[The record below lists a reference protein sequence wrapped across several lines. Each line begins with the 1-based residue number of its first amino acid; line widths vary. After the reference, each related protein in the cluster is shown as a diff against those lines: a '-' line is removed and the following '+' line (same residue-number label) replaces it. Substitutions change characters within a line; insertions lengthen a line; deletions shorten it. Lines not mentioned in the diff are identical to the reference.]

1 MATSFTEECQCIG
14 PIKGLRDRV
23 TVVSIVVFGVNHRT
37 GPLSLLERVTIADD
51 AIAKT
56 VHGLMA
62 RPNIREVVVLSTC
75 NRTEV
80 YAVAEKFHGAYGD
93 LRDFFCDLGG
103 FSPEELTPHVYSQH
117 DDAAISHLFEVAAG
131 LDSAVVGESEILG
144 QVRSAWERS
153 QHEGGSLSTL
163 NLLFRHAIETG
174 KRARTETSIGRHTAS
189 VSQAAVDMAR
199 ENLGTV
205 EGLTVLVVGAGDMGE
220 GVTIAMADAGI
231 SQVLVT
237 NRTIAKAQA
246 LADRVSG
253 SVTEFYRLAETL
265 TQADVVVTCTGAGTT
280 VIDVEM
286 VSKAMQ
292 QRASRPLFIVDIAVP
307 RDVESDVATIDGVT
321 LLDLDNLRDWAARGQ
336 ALRAAEA
343 QAVRK
348 IVAEELER
356 FTLELTAR
364 QAAPLVAL
372 LHARAEVVRLAEID
386 RLQKKLSSLSDEQ
399 QQAVDALTKGI
410 VAKLLHDM
418 SVRLKDDAGTPRGE
432 RNSAAVR
439 DLFDLS

>member
-307 RDVESDVATIDGVT
+307 RDVESDVAAVDGVT

-343 QAVRK
+343 QAVRN

>member
-1 MATSFTEECQCIG
+1 
-14 PIKGLRDRV
+14 
-23 TVVSIVVFGVNHRT
+23 VSIVVFGVNHRT
-37 GPLSLLERVTIADD
+37 GPLALLERVTIADD

-56 VHGLMA
+56 VHGLMS
-62 RPNIREVVVLSTC
+62 RPNLREVVVLSTC

-103 FSPEELTPHVYSQH
+103 FSADELIPHVYSQH
-117 DDAAISHLFEVAAG
+117 DDAAISHLFEVASG
-131 LDSAVVGESEILG
+131 LDSAVLGESEILG
-144 QVRSAWERS
+144 QVRIAWERS
-153 QHEGGSLSTL
+153 QREGGALSTL

-189 VSQAAVDMAR
+189 VSHAAVDMAR
-199 ENLGTV
+199 ESLGAID
-205 EGLTVLVVGAGDMGE
+205 GMTVLVVGAGDMGE
-220 GVTIAMADAGI
+220 GVTVALADSGVG
-231 SQVLVT
+231 QVLVT

-253 SVTEFYRLAETL
+253 SVTEFYRLAESL
-265 TQADVVVTCTGAGTT
+265 CEADVVVTRTGAGST
-280 VIDVEM
+280 VIDADM
-286 VSKAMQ
+286 VKNAML
-292 QRASRPLFIVDIAVP
+292 QRPDRPLFIVDIAVP
-307 RDVESDVATIDGVT
+307 RDVDSDVANIDGVT

-336 ALRAAEA
+336 AQRATEA
-343 QAVRK
+343 LAVRDI
-348 IVAEELER
+348 IVQEIER
-356 FTLELTAR
+356 FNMETTAR
-364 QAAPLVAL
+364 QAAPLVAQ
-372 LHARAEVVRLAEID
+372 LHERAEAVRAAEID
-386 RLQKKLSSLSDEQ
+386 RQSKKLSLLTPEQ
-399 QQAVDALTKGI
+399 QDAVDAVTKGI

>member
-1 MATSFTEECQCIG
+1 
-14 PIKGLRDRV
+14 
-23 TVVSIVVFGVNHRT
+23 VNHRT
-37 GPLSLLERVTIADD
+37 GPLALLERVTIADD

-56 VHGLMA
+56 VHGLMS

-103 FSPEELTPHVYSQH
+103 FSADELIPHVYSQH
-117 DDAAISHLFEVAAG
+117 DDAAISHLFEVASG
-131 LDSAVVGESEILG
+131 LDSAVLGESEILG
-144 QVRSAWERS
+144 QVRIAWERS
-153 QHEGGSLSTL
+153 QREGGALSTL
-163 NLLFRHAIETG
+163 NLLVRHAIETG

-189 VSQAAVDMAR
+189 VSHAAVDMAR
-199 ENLGTV
+199 ESLGAID
-205 EGLTVLVVGAGDMGE
+205 GMTVLVVGAGDMGE
-220 GVTIAMADAGI
+220 GVTVALADSGVG
-231 SQVLVT
+231 QVLVT

-253 SVTEFYRLAETL
+253 SVTEFYRLAESL
-265 TQADVVVTCTGAGTT
+265 CEADVVVTCTGAGST
-280 VIDVEM
+280 VIDADM
-286 VSKAMQ
+286 VKNAML
-292 QRASRPLFIVDIAVP
+292 QRPDRPLFIVDIAVP
-307 RDVESDVATIDGVT
+307 RDVDSDVANIDGVT

-336 ALRAAEA
+336 AQRATEA
-343 QAVRK
+343 LAVRDI
-348 IVAEELER
+348 IVQEIER
-356 FTLELTAR
+356 FNMETTAR
-364 QAAPLVAL
+364 QAAPLVAQ
-372 LHARAEVVRLAEID
+372 LHERAEAVRAAEID
-386 RLQKKLSSLSDEQ
+386 RQSKKLSSLTPEQ
-399 QQAVDALTKGI
+399 QDAVDAVTKGI

>member
-1 MATSFTEECQCIG
+1 
-14 PIKGLRDRV
+14 
-23 TVVSIVVFGVNHRT
+23 VSIVVFGVNHRT
-37 GPLSLLERVTIADD
+37 GPLALLERVTIADD

-56 VHGLMA
+56 VHGLMS

-103 FSPEELTPHVYSQH
+103 FSADELIPHVYSQH
-117 DDAAISHLFEVAAG
+117 DDAAISHLFEVASG
-131 LDSAVVGESEILG
+131 LDSAVLGESEILG
-144 QVRSAWERS
+144 QVRIAWERS
-153 QHEGGSLSTL
+153 QREGGALSTL

-189 VSQAAVDMAR
+189 VSHAAVDMAR
-199 ENLGTV
+199 ESLGAID
-205 EGLTVLVVGAGDMGE
+205 GMTVLVVGAGDMGE
-220 GVTIAMADAGI
+220 GVTVALADSGVG
-231 SQVLVT
+231 QVLVT

-253 SVTEFYRLAETL
+253 SVTEFYRLAESL
-265 TQADVVVTCTGAGTT
+265 CEADVVVTCTGAGST
-280 VIDVEM
+280 VIDADM
-286 VSKAMQ
+286 VKNAML
-292 QRASRPLFIVDIAVP
+292 QRPDRPLFIVDIAVP
-307 RDVESDVATIDGVT
+307 RDVDSDVANIDGVT

-336 ALRAAEA
+336 AQRATEA
-343 QAVRK
+343 LAVRDI
-348 IVAEELER
+348 IVQEIER
-356 FTLELTAR
+356 FNMETTAR
-364 QAAPLVAL
+364 QAAPLVAQ
-372 LHARAEVVRLAEID
+372 LHERAEAVRAAEID
-386 RLQKKLSSLSDEQ
+386 RQSKKLSSLTPDQ
-399 QQAVDALTKGI
+399 QDAVDAVTKGI

>member
-1 MATSFTEECQCIG
+1 M
-14 PIKGLRDRV
+14 
-23 TVVSIVVFGVNHRT
+23 SIVVFGVNHRT
-37 GPLSLLERVTIADD
+37 GPLALLERVTIADD

-56 VHGLMA
+56 VHGLMS

-103 FSPEELTPHVYSQH
+103 FSAEELIPHVYSQH
-117 DDAAISHLFEVAAG
+117 DDAAISHLFEVASG
-131 LDSAVVGESEILG
+131 LDSAVLGESEILG
-144 QVRSAWERS
+144 QVRIAWERS
-153 QHEGGSLSTL
+153 QREGGALSTL

-189 VSQAAVDMAR
+189 VSHAAVDMAR
-199 ENLGTV
+199 ESLGAID
-205 EGLTVLVVGAGDMGE
+205 GMTVLVVGAGDMGE
-220 GVTIAMADAGI
+220 GVTVALADSGVG
-231 SQVLVT
+231 QVLVT

-253 SVTEFYRLAETL
+253 SVTEFYRLAESL
-265 TQADVVVTCTGAGTT
+265 CEADVVVTCTGAGST
-280 VIDVEM
+280 VIDADM
-286 VSKAMQ
+286 VKNAML
-292 QRASRPLFIVDIAVP
+292 QRPDRPLFIVDIAVP
-307 RDVESDVATIDGVT
+307 RDVDSDVANIDGVT

-336 ALRAAEA
+336 AQRATEA
-343 QAVRK
+343 LAVRDI
-348 IVAEELER
+348 IVQEIER
-356 FTLELTAR
+356 FNMETTAR
-364 QAAPLVAL
+364 QAAPLVAQ
-372 LHARAEVVRLAEID
+372 LHERAEAVRAAEID
-386 RLQKKLSSLSDEQ
+386 RQSKKLSLLTPEQ
-399 QQAVDALTKGI
+399 QDAVDAVTKGI

>member
-1 MATSFTEECQCIG
+1 M
-14 PIKGLRDRV
+14 
-23 TVVSIVVFGVNHRT
+23 SIVVFGVNHRT
-37 GPLSLLERVTIADD
+37 GPLALLERVTIADD

-56 VHGLMA
+56 VHGLMS
-62 RPNIREVVVLSTC
+62 RPNLREVVVLSTC

-103 FSPEELTPHVYSQH
+103 FSADELIPHVYSQH
-117 DDAAISHLFEVAAG
+117 DDAAISHLFEVASG
-131 LDSAVVGESEILG
+131 LDSAVLGESEILG
-144 QVRSAWERS
+144 QVRIAWERS
-153 QHEGGSLSTL
+153 QREGGALSTL

-189 VSQAAVDMAR
+189 VSHAAVDMAR
-199 ENLGTV
+199 ESLGAID
-205 EGLTVLVVGAGDMGE
+205 GMTVLVVGAGDMGE
-220 GVTIAMADAGI
+220 GVTVALADSGVG
-231 SQVLVT
+231 QVLVT

-253 SVTEFYRLAETL
+253 SVTEFYRLAESL
-265 TQADVVVTCTGAGTT
+265 VEADVVVTCTGAGST
-280 VIDVEM
+280 VIDADM
-286 VSKAMQ
+286 VKNAML
-292 QRASRPLFIVDIAVP
+292 QRPDRPLFIVDIAVP
-307 RDVESDVATIDGVT
+307 RDVDSDVANIDGVT

-336 ALRAAEA
+336 AQRATEA
-343 QAVRK
+343 LAVRDI
-348 IVAEELER
+348 IVQEIER
-356 FTLELTAR
+356 FNMETTAR
-364 QAAPLVAL
+364 QAAPLVAQ
-372 LHARAEVVRLAEID
+372 LHERAEAVRAAEID
-386 RLQKKLSSLSDEQ
+386 RQSKKLSSLTPEQ
-399 QQAVDALTKGI
+399 QDAVDAVTKGI

>member
-1 MATSFTEECQCIG
+1 M
-14 PIKGLRDRV
+14 
-23 TVVSIVVFGVNHRT
+23 SIVVFGVNHRT
-37 GPLSLLERVTIADD
+37 GPLALLERVTIADD

-56 VHGLMA
+56 VHGLMS
-62 RPNIREVVVLSTC
+62 RPNLREVVVLSTC

-103 FSPEELTPHVYSQH
+103 FSADELIPHVYSQH
-117 DDAAISHLFEVAAG
+117 DDAAISHLFEVASG
-131 LDSAVVGESEILG
+131 LDSAVLGESEILG
-144 QVRSAWERS
+144 QVRIAWERS
-153 QHEGGSLSTL
+153 QREGGALSTL

-189 VSQAAVDMAR
+189 VSHAAVDMAR
-199 ENLGTV
+199 ESLGAID
-205 EGLTVLVVGAGDMGE
+205 GMTVLVVGAGDMGE
-220 GVTIAMADAGI
+220 GVTVALADSGVG
-231 SQVLVT
+231 QVLVT

-253 SVTEFYRLAETL
+253 SVTEFYRLAESL
-265 TQADVVVTCTGAGTT
+265 CEADVVVTCTGAGST
-280 VIDVEM
+280 VIDADM
-286 VSKAMQ
+286 VKNAML
-292 QRASRPLFIVDIAVP
+292 QRPDRPLFIVDIAVP
-307 RDVESDVATIDGVT
+307 RDVDSDVANIDGVT

-336 ALRAAEA
+336 AQRATEA
-343 QAVRK
+343 LAVRDI
-348 IVAEELER
+348 IVQEIER
-356 FTLELTAR
+356 FNMETTAR
-364 QAAPLVAL
+364 QAAPLVAQ
-372 LHARAEVVRLAEID
+372 LHERAEAVRAAEIE
-386 RLQKKLSSLSDEQ
+386 RQNKKLSSLTPEQ
-399 QQAVDALTKGI
+399 QDAVDAVTKGI

>member
-1 MATSFTEECQCIG
+1 M
-14 PIKGLRDRV
+14 
-23 TVVSIVVFGVNHRT
+23 SIVVFGVNHRT
-37 GPLSLLERVTIADD
+37 GPLALLERVTIADD

-56 VHGLMA
+56 VHGLMS

-103 FSPEELTPHVYSQH
+103 FSADELIPHVYSQH
-117 DDAAISHLFEVAAG
+117 DDAAISHLFEVASG
-131 LDSAVVGESEILG
+131 LDSAVLGESEILG
-144 QVRSAWERS
+144 QVRIAWERS
-153 QHEGGSLSTL
+153 QREGGALSTL

-189 VSQAAVDMAR
+189 VSHAAVDMAR
-199 ENLGTV
+199 ESLGAID
-205 EGLTVLVVGAGDMGE
+205 GMTVLVVGAGDMGE
-220 GVTIAMADAGI
+220 GVTIALADSGVG
-231 SQVLVT
+231 QVLVT

-253 SVTEFYRLAETL
+253 SVTEFYRLAESL
-265 TQADVVVTCTGAGTT
+265 CEADVVVTCTGAGST
-280 VIDVEM
+280 VIDADM
-286 VSKAMQ
+286 VKNAML
-292 QRASRPLFIVDIAVP
+292 QRPDRPLFIVDIAVP
-307 RDVESDVATIDGVT
+307 RDVDSDVANIDGVT

-336 ALRAAEA
+336 AQRATEA
-343 QAVRK
+343 LAVRDI
-348 IVAEELER
+348 IVQEIER
-356 FTLELTAR
+356 FNMETTAR
-364 QAAPLVAL
+364 QAAPLVAQ
-372 LHARAEVVRLAEID
+372 LHERAEAVRAAEIE
-386 RLQKKLSSLSDEQ
+386 RQNKKLSSLTPEQ
-399 QQAVDALTKGI
+399 QDAVDAVTKGI

>member
-1 MATSFTEECQCIG
+1 M
-14 PIKGLRDRV
+14 
-23 TVVSIVVFGVNHRT
+23 SIVVFGVNHRT
-37 GPLSLLERVTIADD
+37 GPLALLERVTIADD

-56 VHGLMA
+56 VHGLMS

-103 FSPEELTPHVYSQH
+103 FSADELIPHVYSQH
-117 DDAAISHLFEVAAG
+117 DDAAISHLFEVASG
-131 LDSAVVGESEILG
+131 LDSAVLGESEILG
-144 QVRSAWERS
+144 QVRIAWERS
-153 QHEGGSLSTL
+153 QREGGALSTL

-189 VSQAAVDMAR
+189 VSHAAVDMAR
-199 ENLGTV
+199 ESLGAID
-205 EGLTVLVVGAGDMGE
+205 GMTVLVVGAGDMGE
-220 GVTIAMADAGI
+220 GVTVALADSGVG
-231 SQVLVT
+231 QVLVT

-253 SVTEFYRLAETL
+253 SVTEFYRLAESL
-265 TQADVVVTCTGAGTT
+265 CEADVVVTCTGAGST
-280 VIDVEM
+280 VIDADM
-286 VSKAMQ
+286 VKNAML
-292 QRASRPLFIVDIAVP
+292 QRPDRPLFIVDIAVP
-307 RDVESDVATIDGVT
+307 RDVDSDVANIDGVT

-336 ALRAAEA
+336 AQRATEA
-343 QAVRK
+343 LAVRDI
-348 IVAEELER
+348 IVQEVER
-356 FTLELTAR
+356 FNMETTAR
-364 QAAPLVAL
+364 QAAPLVAQ
-372 LHARAEVVRLAEID
+372 LHERAEAVRAAEID
-386 RLQKKLSSLSDEQ
+386 RQSKKLSLLTPEQ
-399 QQAVDALTKGI
+399 QDAVDAVTKGI

>member
-1 MATSFTEECQCIG
+1 M
-14 PIKGLRDRV
+14 
-23 TVVSIVVFGVNHRT
+23 SIVVFGVNHRT
-37 GPLSLLERVTIADD
+37 GPLALLERVTIADD

-56 VHGLMA
+56 VHGLMS

-103 FSPEELTPHVYSQH
+103 FSADELIPHVYSQH
-117 DDAAISHLFEVAAG
+117 DDAAISHLFEVASG
-131 LDSAVVGESEILG
+131 LDSAVLGESEILG
-144 QVRSAWERS
+144 QVRIAWERS
-153 QHEGGSLSTL
+153 QREGGALSTL

-189 VSQAAVDMAR
+189 VSHAAVDMAR
-199 ENLGTV
+199 ESLGAID
-205 EGLTVLVVGAGDMGE
+205 GMTVLVVGAGDMGE
-220 GVTIAMADAGI
+220 GVTVALADSGVG
-231 SQVLVT
+231 QVLVT

-253 SVTEFYRLAETL
+253 SVTEFYRLAESL
-265 TQADVVVTCTGAGTT
+265 VEADVVVTCTGAGST
-280 VIDVEM
+280 VIDADM
-286 VSKAMQ
+286 VKNAML
-292 QRASRPLFIVDIAVP
+292 QRPERPLFIVDIAVP
-307 RDVESDVATIDGVT
+307 RDVDSDVANIDAVT
-321 LLDLDNLRDWAARGQ
+321 LIDLDNLRDWAARGQ
-336 ALRAAEA
+336 AQRATEA
-343 QAVRK
+343 LAVRNI
-348 IVAEELER
+348 IVQEIER
-356 FTLELTAR
+356 FNMETTAR
-364 QAAPLVAL
+364 QAAPLVAQ
-372 LHARAEVVRLAEID
+372 LHERAEAVRAAEIE
-386 RLQKKLSSLSDEQ
+386 RQNKKLSSLTPEQ
-399 QQAVDALTKGI
+399 QDAVDAVTKGI

>member
-1 MATSFTEECQCIG
+1 
-14 PIKGLRDRV
+14 
-23 TVVSIVVFGVNHRT
+23 VSIVVFGVNHRT
-37 GPLSLLERVTIADD
+37 GPLALLERVTIADD

-56 VHGLMA
+56 VHGLMS

-103 FSPEELTPHVYSQH
+103 FSADELIPHVYSQH
-117 DDAAISHLFEVAAG
+117 DDAAISHLFEVASG
-131 LDSAVVGESEILG
+131 LDSAVLGESEILG
-144 QVRSAWERS
+144 QVRIAWERS
-153 QHEGGSLSTL
+153 QREGGALSTL

-189 VSQAAVDMAR
+189 VSHAAVDMAR
-199 ENLGTV
+199 ESLGAID
-205 EGLTVLVVGAGDMGE
+205 GMTVLVVGAGDMGE
-220 GVTIAMADAGI
+220 GVTVALADSGVG
-231 SQVLVT
+231 QVLVT

-253 SVTEFYRLAETL
+253 SVTEFYRLAESL
-265 TQADVVVTCTGAGTT
+265 CEADVVVTCTGAGST
-280 VIDVEM
+280 VIDADM
-286 VSKAMQ
+286 VKNAML
-292 QRASRPLFIVDIAVP
+292 QRPDRPLFIVDIAVP
-307 RDVESDVATIDGVT
+307 RDVDSDVANIDGVT

-336 ALRAAEA
+336 AQRATEA
-343 QAVRK
+343 LAVRDI
-348 IVAEELER
+348 IVQEIER
-356 FTLELTAR
+356 FNMETTAR
-364 QAAPLVAL
+364 QAAPLVAQ
-372 LHARAEVVRLAEID
+372 LHERAEAVRAAEIE
-386 RLQKKLSSLSDEQ
+386 RQNKKLSLLTPEQ
-399 QQAVDALTKGI
+399 QDAVDAVTKGI

>member
-1 MATSFTEECQCIG
+1 M
-14 PIKGLRDRV
+14 
-23 TVVSIVVFGVNHRT
+23 SIVVFGVNHRT
-37 GPLSLLERVTIADD
+37 GPLALLERVTIADD

-56 VHGLMA
+56 VHGLMS

-103 FSPEELTPHVYSQH
+103 FSADELIPHVYSQH
-117 DDAAISHLFEVAAG
+117 DDAAISHLFEVASG
-131 LDSAVVGESEILG
+131 LDSAVLGESEILG
-144 QVRSAWERS
+144 QVRIAWERS
-153 QHEGGSLSTL
+153 QREGGALSTL

-189 VSQAAVDMAR
+189 VSHAAVDMAR
-199 ENLGTV
+199 ESLGAID
-205 EGLTVLVVGAGDMGE
+205 GMTVLVVGAGDMGE
-220 GVTIAMADAGI
+220 GVTVALADSGVG
-231 SQVLVT
+231 QVLVT

-253 SVTEFYRLAETL
+253 SVTEFYRLAESL
-265 TQADVVVTCTGAGTT
+265 CEADVVVTCTGAGST
-280 VIDVEM
+280 VIDADM
-286 VSKAMQ
+286 VKNAML
-292 QRASRPLFIVDIAVP
+292 QRPDRPLFIVDIAVP
-307 RDVESDVATIDGVT
+307 RDVDSDVANIDGVT

-336 ALRAAEA
+336 AQRATEA
-343 QAVRK
+343 LAVRDI
-348 IVAEELER
+348 IVQEIER
-356 FTLELTAR
+356 FNMETTAR
-364 QAAPLVAL
+364 QAAPLVAQ
-372 LHARAEVVRLAEID
+372 LHERAEAVRAAEID
-386 RLQKKLSSLSDEQ
+386 WQSKKLSSLTPEQ
-399 QQAVDALTKGI
+399 QDAVDAVTKGI

>member
-1 MATSFTEECQCIG
+1 M
-14 PIKGLRDRV
+14 
-23 TVVSIVVFGVNHRT
+23 SIVVFGVNHRT
-37 GPLSLLERVTIADD
+37 GPLALLERVTIADD

-56 VHGLMA
+56 VHGLMS

-103 FSPEELTPHVYSQH
+103 FSADELIPHVYSQH
-117 DDAAISHLFEVAAG
+117 DDAAISHLFEVASG
-131 LDSAVVGESEILG
+131 LDSAVLGESEILG
-144 QVRSAWERS
+144 QVRIAWERS
-153 QHEGGSLSTL
+153 QREGGALSTL

-189 VSQAAVDMAR
+189 VSHAAVDMAR
-199 ENLGTV
+199 ESLGAID
-205 EGLTVLVVGAGDMGE
+205 GMTVLVVGAGDMGE
-220 GVTIAMADAGI
+220 GVTVALADSGVG
-231 SQVLVT
+231 QVLVT

-253 SVTEFYRLAETL
+253 SVTEFYRLAESL
-265 TQADVVVTCTGAGTT
+265 VEADVVVTCTGAGST
-280 VIDVEM
+280 VIDADM
-286 VSKAMQ
+286 VKNAML
-292 QRASRPLFIVDIAVP
+292 QRPDRPLFIVDIAVP
-307 RDVESDVATIDGVT
+307 RDVDSDVANIDGVT

-336 ALRAAEA
+336 AQRATEA
-343 QAVRK
+343 LAVRDI
-348 IVAEELER
+348 IVQEIER
-356 FTLELTAR
+356 FNMETTAR
-364 QAAPLVAL
+364 QAAPLVAQ
-372 LHARAEVVRLAEID
+372 LHERAEAVRAAEID
-386 RLQKKLSSLSDEQ
+386 RQSKKLSSLTPEQ
-399 QQAVDALTKGI
+399 QDAVDAVTKGI

>member
-1 MATSFTEECQCIG
+1 M
-14 PIKGLRDRV
+14 
-23 TVVSIVVFGVNHRT
+23 SIVVFGVNHRT
-37 GPLSLLERVTIADD
+37 GPLALLERVTIADD

-56 VHGLMA
+56 VHGLMS

-103 FSPEELTPHVYSQH
+103 FSADELIPHVYSQH
-117 DDAAISHLFEVAAG
+117 DDAAISHLFEVASG
-131 LDSAVVGESEILG
+131 LDSAVLGESEILG
-144 QVRSAWERS
+144 QVRIAWERS
-153 QHEGGSLSTL
+153 QREGGALSTL

-189 VSQAAVDMAR
+189 VSHAAVDMAR
-199 ENLGTV
+199 ESLGAID
-205 EGLTVLVVGAGDMGE
+205 GMTVLVVGAGDMGE
-220 GVTIAMADAGI
+220 GVTVALADSGVG
-231 SQVLVT
+231 QVLVT

-253 SVTEFYRLAETL
+253 SVTEFYRLAESL
-265 TQADVVVTCTGAGTT
+265 VEADVVVTCTGAGST
-280 VIDVEM
+280 VIDADM
-286 VSKAMQ
+286 VKNAML
-292 QRASRPLFIVDIAVP
+292 QRPDRPLFIVDIAVP
-307 RDVESDVATIDGVT
+307 RDVDSDVANIDGVT

-336 ALRAAEA
+336 AQRATEA
-343 QAVRK
+343 LAVRDI
-348 IVAEELER
+348 IVQEIER
-356 FTLELTAR
+356 FNMETTAR
-364 QAAPLVAL
+364 QAAPLVAQ
-372 LHARAEVVRLAEID
+372 LHERAEAVRAAEIE
-386 RLQKKLSSLSDEQ
+386 RQNKKLSSLTPEQ
-399 QQAVDALTKGI
+399 QDAVDAVTKGI

>member
-1 MATSFTEECQCIG
+1 M
-14 PIKGLRDRV
+14 
-23 TVVSIVVFGVNHRT
+23 SIVVFGVNHRT
-37 GPLSLLERVTIADD
+37 GPLALLERVTIADD

-56 VHGLMA
+56 VHGLMS

-103 FSPEELTPHVYSQH
+103 FSADELIPHVYSQH
-117 DDAAISHLFEVAAG
+117 DDAAISHLFEVASG
-131 LDSAVVGESEILG
+131 LDSAVLGESEILG
-144 QVRSAWERS
+144 QVRIAWERS
-153 QHEGGSLSTL
+153 QREGGALSTL

-189 VSQAAVDMAR
+189 VSHAAVDMAR
-199 ENLGTV
+199 ESLGAID
-205 EGLTVLVVGAGDMGE
+205 GMTVLVVGAGDMGE
-220 GVTIAMADAGI
+220 GVTVALADSGVG
-231 SQVLVT
+231 QVLVT

-253 SVTEFYRLAETL
+253 SVTEFYRLAESL
-265 TQADVVVTCTGAGTT
+265 CEADVVVTCTGAGST
-280 VIDVEM
+280 VIDADM
-286 VSKAMQ
+286 VKNAML
-292 QRASRPLFIVDIAVP
+292 QRPERPLFIVDIAVP
-307 RDVESDVATIDGVT
+307 RDVDSDVANIDGVT

-336 ALRAAEA
+336 AQRATEA
-343 QAVRK
+343 LAVRDI
-348 IVAEELER
+348 IVQEIER
-356 FTLELTAR
+356 FNMETTAR
-364 QAAPLVAL
+364 QAAPLVAQ
-372 LHARAEVVRLAEID
+372 LHERAEAVRAAEIE
-386 RLQKKLSSLSDEQ
+386 RQNKKLSSLTPEQ
-399 QQAVDALTKGI
+399 QDAVDAVTKGI

>member
-1 MATSFTEECQCIG
+1 M
-14 PIKGLRDRV
+14 
-23 TVVSIVVFGVNHRT
+23 SIVVFGVNHRT
-37 GPLSLLERVTIADD
+37 GPLALLERVTIADD

-56 VHGLMA
+56 VHGLMS

-103 FSPEELTPHVYSQH
+103 FSADELIPHAYSQH
-117 DDAAISHLFEVAAG
+117 DDAAISHLFEVASG
-131 LDSAVVGESEILG
+131 LDSAVLGESEILG
-144 QVRSAWERS
+144 QVRIAWERS
-153 QHEGGSLSTL
+153 QREGGALSTL

-189 VSQAAVDMAR
+189 VSHAAVDMAR
-199 ENLGTV
+199 ESLGAID
-205 EGLTVLVVGAGDMGE
+205 GMTVLVVGAGDMGE
-220 GVTIAMADAGI
+220 GVTVALADSGVG
-231 SQVLVT
+231 QVLVT

-253 SVTEFYRLAETL
+253 SVTEFYRLAESL
-265 TQADVVVTCTGAGTT
+265 CEADVVVTCTGAGST
-280 VIDVEM
+280 VIDADM
-286 VSKAMQ
+286 VKNAML
-292 QRASRPLFIVDIAVP
+292 QRPDRPLFIVDIAVP
-307 RDVESDVATIDGVT
+307 RDVDSDVANIDGVT

-336 ALRAAEA
+336 AQRATEA
-343 QAVRK
+343 LAVRDI
-348 IVAEELER
+348 IVQEIER
-356 FTLELTAR
+356 FNMETTAR
-364 QAAPLVAL
+364 QAAPLVAQ
-372 LHARAEVVRLAEID
+372 LHERAEAVRAAEIE
-386 RLQKKLSSLSDEQ
+386 RQNKKLSSLTPEQ
-399 QQAVDALTKGI
+399 QDAVDAVTKGI

-418 SVRLKDDAGTPRGE
+418 SVRLKDDHGTPRGE

>member
-1 MATSFTEECQCIG
+1 M
-14 PIKGLRDRV
+14 
-23 TVVSIVVFGVNHRT
+23 SIVVFGVNHRT
-37 GPLSLLERVTIADD
+37 GPLALLERVTIADD

-56 VHGLMA
+56 VHGLMS
-62 RPNIREVVVLSTC
+62 RPNLREVVVLSTC

-103 FSPEELTPHVYSQH
+103 FSADELIPHVYSQH
-117 DDAAISHLFEVAAG
+117 DDAAISHLFEVASG
-131 LDSAVVGESEILG
+131 LDSAVLGESEILG
-144 QVRSAWERS
+144 QVRIAWERS
-153 QHEGGSLSTL
+153 QREGGALSTL

-189 VSQAAVDMAR
+189 VSHAAVDMAR
-199 ENLGTV
+199 ESLGAID
-205 EGLTVLVVGAGDMGE
+205 GMTVLVVGAGDMGE
-220 GVTIAMADAGI
+220 GVTVALADSGVG
-231 SQVLVT
+231 QVLVT

-253 SVTEFYRLAETL
+253 SVTEFYRLAESL
-265 TQADVVVTCTGAGTT
+265 VEADVVVTCTGAGST
-280 VIDVEM
+280 VIDADM
-286 VSKAMQ
+286 VKNAML
-292 QRASRPLFIVDIAVP
+292 QRPERPLFIVDIAVP
-307 RDVESDVATIDGVT
+307 RDVDSDVANIDGVT

-336 ALRAAEA
+336 AQRATEA
-343 QAVRK
+343 LAVRDI
-348 IVAEELER
+348 IVQEIER
-356 FTLELTAR
+356 FNMETTAR
-364 QAAPLVAL
+364 QAAPLVAQ
-372 LHARAEVVRLAEID
+372 LHERAEAVRAAEIE
-386 RLQKKLSSLSDEQ
+386 RQNKKLSSLTPEQ
-399 QQAVDALTKGI
+399 QDAVDAVTKGI

>member
-1 MATSFTEECQCIG
+1 
-14 PIKGLRDRV
+14 
-23 TVVSIVVFGVNHRT
+23 VNHRT
-37 GPLSLLERVTIADD
+37 GPLALLERVTIADD

-56 VHGLMA
+56 VHGLMS

-103 FSPEELTPHVYSQH
+103 FSADELIPHVYSQH
-117 DDAAISHLFEVAAG
+117 DDAAISHLFEVASG
-131 LDSAVVGESEILG
+131 LDSAVLGESEILG
-144 QVRSAWERS
+144 QVRIAWERS
-153 QHEGGSLSTL
+153 QREGGALSTL

-189 VSQAAVDMAR
+189 VSHAAVDMAR
-199 ENLGTV
+199 ESLGAID
-205 EGLTVLVVGAGDMGE
+205 GMTVLVVGAGDMGE
-220 GVTIAMADAGI
+220 GVTVALADSGVG
-231 SQVLVT
+231 QVLVT

-253 SVTEFYRLAETL
+253 SVTEFYRLAESL
-265 TQADVVVTCTGAGTT
+265 CEADVVVTCTGAGST
-280 VIDVEM
+280 VIDADM
-286 VSKAMQ
+286 VKNAML
-292 QRASRPLFIVDIAVP
+292 QRPDRPLFIVDIAVP
-307 RDVESDVATIDGVT
+307 RDVDSDVANIDGVT

-336 ALRAAEA
+336 AQRATEA
-343 QAVRK
+343 LAVRDI
-348 IVAEELER
+348 IVQEIER
-356 FTLELTAR
+356 FNMETTAR
-364 QAAPLVAL
+364 QAAPLVAQ
-372 LHARAEVVRLAEID
+372 LHERAEAVRAAEID
-386 RLQKKLSSLSDEQ
+386 RQSKKLSSLTPDQ
-399 QQAVDALTKGI
+399 QDAVDAVTKGI

>member
-1 MATSFTEECQCIG
+1 
-14 PIKGLRDRV
+14 
-23 TVVSIVVFGVNHRT
+23 VSIVVFGVNHRT
-37 GPLSLLERVTIADD
+37 GPLALLERVTIADD

-56 VHGLMA
+56 VHGLMS
-62 RPNIREVVVLSTC
+62 RPNLREVVVLSTC

-103 FSPEELTPHVYSQH
+103 FSADELIPHVYSQH
-117 DDAAISHLFEVAAG
+117 DDAAISHLFEVASG
-131 LDSAVVGESEILG
+131 LDSAVLGESEILG
-144 QVRSAWERS
+144 QVRIAWERS
-153 QHEGGSLSTL
+153 QREGGALSTL

-189 VSQAAVDMAR
+189 VSHAAVDMAR
-199 ENLGTV
+199 ESLGAID
-205 EGLTVLVVGAGDMGE
+205 GMTVLVVGAGDMGE
-220 GVTIAMADAGI
+220 GVTVALADSGVG
-231 SQVLVT
+231 QVLVT

-253 SVTEFYRLAETL
+253 SVTEFYRLAESL
-265 TQADVVVTCTGAGTT
+265 VEADVVVTCTGAGST
-280 VIDVEM
+280 VIDADM
-286 VSKAMQ
+286 VKNAML
-292 QRASRPLFIVDIAVP
+292 QRTDRPLFIVDIAVP
-307 RDVESDVATIDGVT
+307 RDVDSDVANIDGVT

-336 ALRAAEA
+336 AQRATEA
-343 QAVRK
+343 LAVRDI
-348 IVAEELER
+348 IVQEIER
-356 FTLELTAR
+356 FNMETTAR
-364 QAAPLVAL
+364 QAAPLVAQ
-372 LHARAEVVRLAEID
+372 LHERAEAVRAAEID
-386 RLQKKLSSLSDEQ
+386 RQSKKLSLLTPEQ
-399 QQAVDALTKGI
+399 QDAVDAVTKGI